1 MAVYLVGLDL
11 TALRVAAVDVA
22 QSPDRK
28 EGEPY
33 I

>member
-11 TALRVAAVDVA
+11 TALRVETVDVA